1 MKRIYLKITLLI
13 IAIAFIVVGFILE
26 QLNQKEIIVAIIY
39 ALGFIVGG
47 FFTLREAVAY
57 LKDERALSV
66 DFLMFIAAIGAFI
79 IREYKE
85 GAILILIFALS
96 HILEDY
102 AIFKSE
108 KTFTS
113 LLKIA
118 PTEATL
124 INKDGGEEVVHVH
137 DLKLMILLK

>member
-47 FFTLREAVAY
+47 FFTLSEAVAY

-66 DFLMFIAAIGAFI
+66 DF
-79 IREYKE
+79 
-85 GAILILIFALS
+85 
-96 HILEDY
+96 
-102 AIFKSE
+102 
-108 KTFTS
+108 
-113 LLKIA
+113 
-118 PTEATL
+118 
-124 INKDGGEEVVHVH
+124 
-137 DLKLMILLK
+137 